1 MIPHFIASFDVALGR
16 KRLRERKGYLKL
28 SNTIAYGGLSV
39 DALALYIQ
47 LAKLSEKTIV
57 SEIYLREFIKVK
69 NNQRMSLNR
78 LRMAK
83 KELIELRLL
92 EIKKLRKGSLNFY
105 EWILKD
111 ENYQIKKHFNQA
123 LTLLK
128 SSDEKLSKTLK
139 NNASSID
146 RKSST
151 ENEKNQNSLYIETR
165 THARD
170 NKFINNINNINNKE
184 FIKKENLENLKNK
197 ETKEKE
203 NCVFDKTPS
212 FIVDFNKLDKEDLE
226 LMANKLNNKQALK
239 AKAIKAYKERNI
251 TNFSLEDWIL
261 WVDYKLEKEKAP
273 TMATFNHNLNQL
285 VSFGMS
291 AKESISN
298 SISSGW
304 KGLFEVKAQS
314 GFKKYDKNI
323 KFDFERDEKKMAEF
337 EDMLDRVYGKSDGKR
352 EIDLDKMV
360 GGNDD
365 GLSWTD
371 MFNYKDKHTH
381 LIDVEVLD

>member
-1 MIPHFIASFDVALGR
+1 MIPSFIASFDVALGR

-78 LRMAK
+78 LRIAK

-92 EIKKLRKGSLNFY
+92 EIKKVRNGSLNFY

-111 ENYQIKKHFNQA
+111 ENYQVKKHFNKS
-123 LTLLK
+123 LSLLK

-146 RKSST
+146 RKLTT

-170 NKFINNINNINNKE
+170 NKFINNININNNK
-184 FIKKENLENLKNK
+184 FIKKENLENLKNNQEKK
-197 ETKEKE
+197 ERVFNQNASFAVSFLKLDEKE
-203 NCVFDKTPS
+203 CEKMA
-212 FIVDFNKLDKEDLE
+212 KKEFKVPNANE
-226 LMANKLNNKQALK
+226 LMGQIMAFNEKNN
-239 AKAIKAYKERNI
+239 
-251 TNFSLEDWIL
+251 TNFGEELANDFIGYWDAREWKRNGKRMSSIAGSLYTWL
-261 WVDYKLEKEKAP
+261 KY
-273 TMATFNHNLNQL
+273 
-285 VSFGMS
+285 
-291 AKESISN
+291 AKEN
-298 SISSGW
+298 ELRKNQRFGR
-304 KGLFEVKAQS
+304 
-314 GFKKYDKNI
+314 KKEANPSVVDSLMEYYGMK
-323 KFDFERDEKKMAEF
+323 DE
-337 EDMLDRVYGKSDGKR
+337 
-352 EIDLDKMV
+352 
-360 GGNDD
+360 N
-365 GLSWTD
+365 
-371 MFNYKDKHTH
+371 KDK
-381 LIDVEVLD
+381 LLGCF